1 MGDRKRILVIDDN
14 RALASATER
23 ILQKQDFEVIT
34 ALNGTDGYDK
44 AKKVMPD
51 VIILDVITPGIDG
64 YEVGYQLR
72 EDHETSDIPIIFLS
86 AGENPNSEEGASAAG
101 PQEINIAFEC
111 DANDFLQKPVAADD
125 LVRSVK
131 NVIWFSAISALA

>member
-23 ILQKQDFEVIT
+23 ILQKQDFEIIT
-34 ALNGTDGYDK
+34 ALNGADGYDK

-64 YEVGYQLR
+64 YEVGRQLR
-72 EDHETSDIPIIFLS
+72 GDHETSDIPLIFLGAEENTNSKRS
-86 AGENPNSEEGASAAG
+86 ASGVGL
-101 PQEINIAFEC
+101 QEINIAFEC
-111 DANDFLQKPVAADD
+111 DANDFLQKPVTADD

-131 NVIWFSAISALA
+131 NVIWLSAISALA

>member
-86 AGENPNSEEGASAAG
+86 AGGNPNSEEGASAVG
-101 PQEINIAFEC
+101 RQEINIAFEC

>member
-14 RALASATER
+14 LALTSATER

-34 ALNGTDGYDK
+34 ALNGAMGFHK
-44 AKKVMPD
+44 AKEVMPD
-51 VIILDVITPGIDG
+51 VIILDIITPGIDG

-86 AGENPNSEEGASAAG
+86 AEENTGSKEGASAVG
-101 PQEINIAFEC
+101 RREINIAFEC
-111 DANDFLQKPVAADD
+111 DANDFLQKPVTADD

-131 NVIWFSAISALA
+131 NVIWFSEISALA

>member
-86 AGENPNSEEGASAAG
+86 AGGPNSEESASAVEW
-101 PQEINIAFEC
+101 QEINIAFEC

>member
-14 RALASATER
+14 RALASAAER

-34 ALNGTDGYDK
+34 ALNGADGYDK
-44 AKKVMPD
+44 AKEEKPD

-72 EDHETSDIPIIFLS
+72 QDHDTSDIPIIFLS
-86 AGENPNSEEGASAAG
+86 AEENTNSKKGAYTVGS
-101 PQEINIAFEC
+101 PEINIAFEC

>member
-23 ILQKQDFEVIT
+23 ILQKQDFEIIT
-34 ALNGTDGYDK
+34 ALNGADGYDK

-86 AGENPNSEEGASAAG
+86 AEGNTNSKKGDSEVGR
-101 PQEINIAFEC
+101 QEINIAFEC
-111 DANDFLQKPVAADD
+111 DANDFLQIPVAADD

-131 NVIWFSAISALA
+131 NVIWFSEISALA

>member
-86 AGENPNSEEGASAAG
+86 AGGPNSEESASAVEW
-101 PQEINIAFEC
+101 QEINIAFEC
-111 DANDFLQKPVAADD
+111 GANDFLQKPVAADD